1 MGLDI
6 TLLAVDWAH
15 LRAIPADARTAWL
28 EDAAWPDDQWP
39 PHEEY
44 QSGWTWP
51 EGPGEQHWA
60 RYAFTMSSY
69 KPHFWAGRR
78 WDDVR
83 DAAHPELRVALDTY
97 LLALVWDGPDGNV
110 RHDGPVFPGD
120 PWDPEPLAVCPPADL
135 PAVAEAWERARTA
148 ARHVARAVRGAR
160 RGSSWLDQGLRPVR
174 RVRPGVERAC
184 RGGRRSRLGPDRAA
198 LTAASGGGR
207 PWGHP
212 AARPRSTV
220 DENARPSLRGV
231 VTVHASWPEGPCPRS
246 PRSGPADVP
255 ASQGVGEA
263 SVSTPLSTPRA
274 TIPFHCPNSLLL
286 SISHHGHRTDT

>member
-97 LLALVWDGPDGNV
+97 LLALVWAGPDGDV

-120 PWDPEPLAVCPPADL
+120 PWDPEPLAVCRPADL
-135 PAVAEAWERARTA
+135 PAVAEAWERAAPLLDTLRAPYAEHAEDPHGWIRDFDQFA
-148 ARHVARAVRGAR
+148 AFVQEWSVPVEEAAR
-160 RGSSWLDQGLRPVR
+160 RGWGLIGLR
-174 RVRPGVERAC
+174 
-184 RGGRRSRLGPDRAA
+184 
-198 LTAASGGGR
+198 
-207 PWGHP
+207 
-212 AARPRSTV
+212 
-220 DENARPSLRGV
+220 
-231 VTVHASWPEGPCPRS
+231 
-246 PRSGPADVP
+246 
-255 ASQGVGEA
+255 
-263 SVSTPLSTPRA
+263 
-274 TIPFHCPNSLLL
+274 
-286 SISHHGHRTDT
+286 